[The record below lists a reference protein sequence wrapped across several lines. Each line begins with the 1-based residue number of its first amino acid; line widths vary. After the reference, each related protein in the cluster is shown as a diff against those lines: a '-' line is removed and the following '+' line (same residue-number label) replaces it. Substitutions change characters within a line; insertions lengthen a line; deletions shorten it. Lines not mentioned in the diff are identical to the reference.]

1 MMVNCMGKDFQKEL
15 RQISGTYT
23 AVEKKD
29 VTVIKRFLDC
39 ARTTPII
46 LIGSG
51 GSYSVA
57 VAAEYLLRRM
67 GLFCKAVTPL
77 ELSQYKNQLSDFS
90 AILFTAGGRN
100 SDTLNTYNYLNE
112 LELRAFLTLCMSEHA
127 PIAKLQRPSSHS
139 MYFDF
144 AVPSGKDGFLAVNST
159 IASVSL
165 LAKALYEFS
174 GDAFYCLPQDF
185 SWDATLS
192 LKSDELHKLLAKDT
206 LLVLHGGITTPAAY
220 DLESKFS
227 EAALGNIQLVDFRN
241 FAHGRH
247 YWVSTRSEHTAVLV
261 LGSLEERSI
270 IQKTSSILSDNIA
283 CSTLCICQEDI
294 AGLLKSFASVF
305 SLVSAAGDY
314 HSMNPGRPQVAAF
327 GRKLYHLSHNPC
339 MMPDHRSRR
348 RSILQAASHRK
359 AVSNGYYDEQMCLS
373 AAKAYLSKLQSRRFS
388 GIIFDYDDTL
398 SEKSGDEL
406 IQAEVWAQIDRLLTA
421 GIRIGI
427 ATGRGKSVRQE
438 LQTHIDKRF
447 WDAVAVG
454 YYNGSCLA
462 SLADTS
468 QPDKTLPVLPEL
480 VYAKEIADQINVNE
494 TVKIELRPT
503 QLTVTCDNG
512 YALNCFVRLC
522 KEKLH
527 IYSSIKFVESKHS
540 VDIISAAT
548 QKTNTLNFFTK
559 GKTAPGEFLF
569 VGDSGY
575 EGGND
580 FEMLCN
586 SYSLSVDYVSSTL
599 DSCWNFAPLGTRNT
613 AATLFYLEH
622 TIVSKETHSFTVKL
636 A

>member
-1 MMVNCMGKDFQKEL
+1 MVNRMGKDFKKEL
-15 RQISGTYT
+15 QQISGTYT

-57 VAAEYLLRRM
+57 VAAEHLLRRI

-77 ELSQYKNQLSDFS
+77 ELSQYKNQISDFS

-100 SDTLNTYNYLNE
+100 SDTLNTYKYLNE

-144 AVPSGKDGFLAVNST
+144 AVPCGKDGFLAVNST

-174 GDAFYCLPQDF
+174 GDGFYCLPQDF
-185 SWDATLS
+185 PWDATLP
-192 LKSDELHKLLAKDT
+192 LKSDELHTLLAKDT

-247 YWVSTRSEHTAVLV
+247 YWVSTRSEQTAVLV
-261 LGSLEERSI
+261 LGSLEERAI
-270 IQKTSSILSDNIA
+270 IQKTSSILNDNIA
-283 CSTLCICQEDI
+283 CSTLCICQENI
-294 AGLLKSFASVF
+294 AGLLKSFATVF

-327 GRKLYHLSHNPC
+327 GRKLYHLSYNPC
-339 MMPDHRSRR
+339 AMPDHRSRR

-373 AAKAYLSKLQSRRFS
+373 AAKAYLSKLQSRRFN

-398 SEKSGDEL
+398 SEKFGDEL
-406 IQAEVWAQIDRLLTA
+406 ILSEVWAQIDRLLTA

-447 WDAVAVG
+447 WNAVAIG

-480 VYAKEIADQINVNE
+480 VYAKEIADQINVNK

-522 KEKLH
+522 KEQLH
-527 IYSSIKFVESKHS
+527 FYSSIKFVESKHS

-548 QKTNTLNFFTK
+548 QKTNTLKFFTEDK
-559 GKTAPGEFLF
+559 IATEEFLF
-569 VGDSGY
+569 VGDNGY

-586 SYSLSVDYVSSTL
+586 PYSLSVDYVSSTL
-599 DSCWNFAPLGTRNT
+599 DSCWNFAPLGTRNA

-622 TIVSKETHSFTVKL
+622 TVVSKETHSFTVKL
-636 A
+636 T